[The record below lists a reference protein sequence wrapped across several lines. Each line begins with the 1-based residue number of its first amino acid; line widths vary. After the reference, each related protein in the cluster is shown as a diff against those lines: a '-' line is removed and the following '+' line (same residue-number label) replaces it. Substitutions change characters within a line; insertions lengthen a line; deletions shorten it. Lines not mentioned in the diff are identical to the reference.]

1 MEAKAEYN
9 RELLSII
16 ILNYNTFE
24 MTCNCI
30 NSVLEKTKDWSIEII
45 LVDNAS
51 TERNVDDFLV
61 RFPEIVLIKSEQNL
75 GFSKGNNLG
84 IARAKGSILL
94 LLNSDTILL
103 NDAVSICAEELMKRE
118 EIGIITCKLR
128 YPNGDIQRQCRRF
141 ERISLR
147 LIELLRIH
155 KFWSKSKRAKVLLN
169 GYFDHETEIVAD
181 RIWGTFFMF
190 KKEILNEF
198 PENKLADRFFMY
210 GEDNEW
216 CYQLAKF
223 TSKKIVY
230 FPKAEVEHLMGGSKY
245 GKEISKEKMETIHRN
260 RKIYMNQYYGKFR
273 TRILDFLKRAV

>member
-1 MEAKAEYN
+1 MEAKVQYN
-9 RELLSII
+9 TEILSII

-30 NSVLEKTKDWSIEII
+30 HSVLEKTKGWSIEII

-51 TERNVDDFLV
+51 TERNADDFLV
-61 RFPEIVLIKSEQNL
+61 RFPEIKLIKSEQNL

-84 IARAKGSILL
+84 ISRAKGTVLL

-128 YPNGDIQRQCRRF
+128 FPNSDIQHQCRRF
-141 ERISLR
+141 ERISL
-147 LIELLRIH
+147 LLVELLRIH
-155 KFWSKSKRAKVLLN
+155 KLWSKSKRAKVLLN
-169 GYFDHETEIVAD
+169 GYFDHETEIIAD

-190 KKEILNEF
+190 KREILNEF

-223 TSKKIVY
+223 TSKNILY

-245 GKEISKEKMETIHRN
+245 GSEISKEKMETIQRN
-260 RKIYMNQYYGKFR
+260 RKIYMNQYYGKLK
-273 TRILDFLKRAV
+273 TVVLDFLKKAV